1 MKKYFLSLLF
11 SCFLSVGFASQ
22 ILLPMDLV
30 QANHLK
36 AYGMAYK
43 ALKEG
48 MKIDWLLNYRGG
60 SFAMPYAQAIER
72 ECKIRGISYEVLADG
87 QYNAIVA
94 DIANPEQ
101 NMDVMKLEKAPK
113 IAVYSPKTKQPW
125 DDAVT
130 LVLAYAEIPY
140 DLVYDDEILDGKLLQ
155 YDWLH
160 LHHEDFTGQYGKFYG
175 SFSTAQWYM
184 NEVADQ
190 EARAQRRGFSK
201 VSQMKLAVVKTIRE
215 FVLGGGFMFA
225 MCSATDSYDI
235 AQAAE
240 GTDICDV
247 MYDHDAQDPNA
258 QSKLEYDRCF
268 AFENFHLRTNPY
280 EYEYSDIDANF
291 GRSVQ
296 KDLDYFTL
304 FDFSA
309 KWDPVPT
316 MLCQDHTRTIKGFL
330 GQTTAF
336 KKDFIKSSVL
346 VMGQNKSANEARY
359 IHGELGK
366 GLWTWYAG
374 HDPEDYQHLV
384 GDPPTNL
391 DLHPNS
397 PGYRLILNN
406 VLFPAARKKKQ
417 KT

>member
-1 MKKYFLSLLF
+1 
-11 SCFLSVGFASQ
+11 
-22 ILLPMDLV
+22 
-30 QANHLK
+30 
-36 AYGMAYK
+36 
-43 ALKEG
+43 
-48 MKIDWLLNYRGG
+48 
-60 SFAMPYAQAIER
+60 
-72 ECKIRGISYEVLADG
+72 
-87 QYNAIVA
+87 
-94 DIANPEQ
+94 
-101 NMDVMKLEKAPK
+101 
-113 IAVYSPKTKQPW
+113 
-125 DDAVT
+125 
-130 LVLAYAEIPY
+130 
-140 DLVYDDEILDGKLLQ
+140 
-155 YDWLH
+155 
-160 LHHEDFTGQYGKFYG
+160 
-175 SFSTAQWYM
+175 
-184 NEVADQ
+184 
-190 EARAQRRGFSK
+190 
-201 VSQMKLAVVKTIRE
+201 MKLAVAKNIKD
-215 FVLGGGFMFA
+215 FVFGGGFMFA

-235 AQAAE
+235 ALAAQ

-247 MYDHDAQDPNA
+247 MFDHDPPSPNA
-258 QSKLEYDRCF
+258 QQELDYSHCL
-268 AFENFHLRTNPY
+268 AFENWHLRTNPY

-291 GRSVQ
+291 GRTVQ

-316 MLCQDHTRTIKGFL
+316 MLCQNHTKTVKGFM

-336 KKDFIKSSVL
+336 NKKFIKSSVL

-366 GLWTWYAG
+366 GLWTWYGG